1 MKHEKL
7 FNEETS
13 IPDIRHLLWERK
25 TNFVNFGLTSMN
37 EIKELLDPF
46 EPITLQEMDRV
57 KLMNRMDTKFA
68 FRFSELNTLLPLL
81 TLNYRVLTIEGTNT
95 PHYESLYF
103 DDERFS
109 FFRDHHNGKG
119 DRFKVRIRKYVE
131 SNLFFLEVKHKMKG
145 RTDKKR
151 IVTDQ
156 FNEVLPESDLAF
168 VQKELQA
175 NKNLV
180 PTMWNSFQRITLV
193 SKTENERLTL
203 DFNILFEKDGVKKSF
218 KQLVIAELKQED
230 LNRNS
235 VFYQLMKGQRIRPY
249 RLSKYCLGSVEIYGE
264 EKLKFNRFKKKLLYL
279 KKINHDAI

>member
-1 MKHEKL
+1 MKNFSMKKQVFL
-7 FNEETS
+7 T
-13 IPDIRHLLWERK
+13 IDILLWERK

-68 FRFSELNTLLPLL
+68 FRFSDLNTLLPLL

-131 SNLFFLEVKHKMKG
+131 SNLFFLEIKHKIKG

-168 VQKELQA
+168 VHKELQA

-264 EKLKFNRFKKKLLYL
+264 DKLKFNRFKKKLLYL

>member
-1 MKHEKL
+1 MKKQVFL
-7 FNEETS
+7 TL
-13 IPDIRHLLWERK
+13 DIQVRERK

-68 FRFSELNTLLPLL
+68 FRFRDLNTLLPLL

-131 SNLFFLEVKHKMKG
+131 SNLFFLEIKHKIKG

-168 VQKELQA
+168 VQNELQA

-235 VFYQLMKGQRIRPY
+235 VFYQLMKEQRIRPY

-264 EKLKFNRFKKKLLYL
+264 DKLKFNRFKKKLLYL

>member
-1 MKHEKL
+1 MKKQVFL
-7 FNEETS
+7 TL
-13 IPDIRHLLWERK
+13 DIQVRERK

-68 FRFSELNTLLPLL
+68 FRFSDLNTLLPLL

-131 SNLFFLEVKHKMKG
+131 SNLFFLEIKHKIKG

-168 VQKELQA
+168 VQNELQA

-235 VFYQLMKGQRIRPY
+235 VFYQLMKEQRIRPY

-264 EKLKFNRFKKKLLYL
+264 DKLKFNRFKKKLLYL

>member
-1 MKHEKL
+1 
-7 FNEETS
+7 
-13 IPDIRHLLWERK
+13 
-25 TNFVNFGLTSMN
+25 MN
-37 EIKELLDPF
+37 QIHELLQSF
-46 EPITLQEMDRV
+46 SPISLQEMERAR
-57 KLMNRMDTKFA
+57 LMNRVDTKFA
-68 FRFSELNTLLPLL
+68 FRRSDLSKLLPLL
-81 TLNYRVLTIEGTNT
+81 IEHYRVLTIEGTNT

-131 SNLFFLEVKHKMKG
+131 SNLFFLEIKHKIKG
-145 RTDKKR
+145 RTDKTR
-151 IVTDQ
+151 IATDQ
-156 FNEVLPESDLAF
+156 FNEVLPENDLAF
-168 VQKELQA
+168 VQNELQS

-218 KQLVIAELKQED
+218 QQLVIAELKQED

-235 VFYQLMKGQRIRPY
+235 AFYQLMKEQQIRPY

-279 KKINHDAI
+279 KKINRDAI

>member
-1 MKHEKL
+1 MKNFSMKKQVFL
-7 FNEETS
+7 TL
-13 IPDIRHLLWERK
+13 DILLWERK

-68 FRFSELNTLLPLL
+68 FRFSDLNTLLPLL

-131 SNLFFLEVKHKMKG
+131 SNLFFLEIKHKIKG

-168 VQKELQA
+168 VQNELQA

-235 VFYQLMKGQRIRPY
+235 VFYQLMKEQRIRPY

-264 EKLKFNRFKKKLLYL
+264 DKLKFNRFKKKLLYL

>member
-1 MKHEKL
+1 MKKQVFL
-7 FNEETS
+7 T
-13 IPDIRHLLWERK
+13 IDILLWERK

-68 FRFSELNTLLPLL
+68 FRFSDLNTLLPLL

-131 SNLFFLEVKHKMKG
+131 SNLFFLEIKHKIKG

-168 VQKELQA
+168 VHKELQA

>member
-1 MKHEKL
+1 MKNFSMKKQVFL
-7 FNEETS
+7 TL
-13 IPDIRHLLWERK
+13 DIQVRERK

-68 FRFSELNTLLPLL
+68 FRFSDLNTLLPLL

-131 SNLFFLEVKHKMKG
+131 SNLFFLEIKHKIKG

-168 VQKELQA
+168 VHKELQA

-180 PTMWNSFQRITLV
+180 PTMWNSFQRITFV

-235 VFYQLMKGQRIRPY
+235 VFYQLMKEQRIRPY

-264 EKLKFNRFKKKLLYL
+264 DKLKFNRFKKKLLYL

>member
-1 MKHEKL
+1 MKNFSMKKQVFL
-7 FNEETS
+7 TL
-13 IPDIRHLLWERK
+13 DILLWERK

-68 FRFSELNTLLPLL
+68 FRFSDLNTLLPLL

-131 SNLFFLEVKHKMKG
+131 SNLFFLEIKHKIKG

-168 VQKELQA
+168 VHKELQA

-180 PTMWNSFQRITLV
+180 PTMWNSFQRITFV

-235 VFYQLMKGQRIRPY
+235 VFYQLMKEQRIRPY

>member
-1 MKHEKL
+1 MKNFSMKKQVFL
-7 FNEETS
+7 T
-13 IPDIRHLLWERK
+13 IDILLWERK

-68 FRFSELNTLLPLL
+68 FRFSDLNTLLPLL

-131 SNLFFLEVKHKMKG
+131 SNLFFLEVKHKIKG

-168 VQKELQA
+168 VQNELQA

-235 VFYQLMKGQRIRPY
+235 VFYQLMKEQRIRPY

-264 EKLKFNRFKKKLLYL
+264 DKLKFNRFKKKLLYL

>member
-1 MKHEKL
+1 MKKQVFL
-7 FNEETS
+7 TL
-13 IPDIRHLLWERK
+13 DILLWERK

-68 FRFSELNTLLPLL
+68 FRFSDLNKLLPLL
-81 TLNYRVLTIEGTNT
+81 TVNYRVLTIEGTNT

-131 SNLFFLEVKHKMKG
+131 SNLFFLEIKHKIKG

-168 VQKELQA
+168 VHKELQA

-235 VFYQLMKGQRIRPY
+235 VFYQLMKEQRIRPY

-264 EKLKFNRFKKKLLYL
+264 DKLKFNRFKKKLLYL

>member
-1 MKHEKL
+1 MKKQVFL
-7 FNEETS
+7 TL
-13 IPDIRHLLWERK
+13 DILLWERK

-68 FRFSELNTLLPLL
+68 FRFSDLNTLLPLL

-131 SNLFFLEVKHKMKG
+131 SNLFFLEIKHKIKG

-168 VQKELQA
+168 VHKELQS

-235 VFYQLMKGQRIRPY
+235 VFYQLMKEQRIRPY

-264 EKLKFNRFKKKLLYL
+264 DKLKFNRFKKKLLYL

>member
-1 MKHEKL
+1 MKNFSMKKQVFL
-7 FNEETS
+7 TL
-13 IPDIRHLLWERK
+13 DILKWERK
-25 TNFVNFGLTSMN
+25 TNFVNFGLISMN

-168 VQKELQA
+168 VHKELQA

>member
-1 MKHEKL
+1 MKKQVFL
-7 FNEETS
+7 T
-13 IPDIRHLLWERK
+13 IDILLWERK

-68 FRFSELNTLLPLL
+68 FRFSDLNTLLPLL

-131 SNLFFLEVKHKMKG
+131 SNLFFLEVKHKIKG

-168 VQKELQA
+168 VQNELQA

-235 VFYQLMKGQRIRPY
+235 VFYQLMKEQRIRPY

-264 EKLKFNRFKKKLLYL
+264 DKLKFNRFKKKLLYL

>member
-1 MKHEKL
+1 MKNFSTRKQVFL
-7 FNEETS
+7 T
-13 IPDIRHLLWERK
+13 IDILIWERK
-25 TNFVNFGLTSMN
+25 TNYINFGLTSMN
-37 EIKELLDPF
+37 EIKQLLAPF

-68 FRFSELNTLLPLL
+68 FRFSDLNIILPLL
-81 TLNYRVLTIEGTNT
+81 IENYKVLTIEETNT

-131 SNLFFLEVKHKMKG
+131 SNLFFLEIKHKIKG

-168 VQKELQA
+168 VQNELHS

-218 KQLVIAELKQED
+218 NQLVIAELKQED

-235 VFYQLMKGQRIRPY
+235 TFYQLMKKHQIRPY

-279 KKINHDAI
+279 KKINRDAL

>member
-1 MKHEKL
+1 MKKQVFL
-7 FNEETS
+7 TL
-13 IPDIRHLLWERK
+13 DILKWERK

-131 SNLFFLEVKHKMKG
+131 SNLFFLEIKHKIKG

-218 KQLVIAELKQED
+218 NQLVIAELKQED

>member
-1 MKHEKL
+1 MKNFSMKKQVFL
-7 FNEETS
+7 TL
-13 IPDIRHLLWERK
+13 DIQVWERK

-68 FRFSELNTLLPLL
+68 FRFSDLNTLLPLL

-131 SNLFFLEVKHKMKG
+131 SNLFFLEIKHKIKG

-168 VQKELQA
+168 VQNELQA

-235 VFYQLMKGQRIRPY
+235 VFYQLMKEQRIRPY

-264 EKLKFNRFKKKLLYL
+264 DKLKFNRFKKKLLYL

>member
-1 MKHEKL
+1 MKKQVFL
-7 FNEETS
+7 TL
-13 IPDIRHLLWERK
+13 DILLWERK

-68 FRFSELNTLLPLL
+68 FRFSDLNTLLPLL

-131 SNLFFLEVKHKMKG
+131 SNLFFLEIKHKIKG

-168 VQKELQA
+168 VQNELQA

-235 VFYQLMKGQRIRPY
+235 VFYQLMKEQRIRPY

-264 EKLKFNRFKKKLLYL
+264 DKLKFNRFKKKLLYL

>member
-1 MKHEKL
+1 
-7 FNEETS
+7 
-13 IPDIRHLLWERK
+13 
-25 TNFVNFGLTSMN
+25 MN

-68 FRFSELNTLLPLL
+68 FRFSDLNTLLPLL

-131 SNLFFLEVKHKMKG
+131 SNLFFLEIKHKIKG

-168 VQKELQA
+168 VHKELQA

-203 DFNILFEKDGVKKSF
+203 DFNILFEKDGVKKTF

-235 VFYQLMKGQRIRPY
+235 VFYQLMKEQRIRPY

-264 EKLKFNRFKKKLLYL
+264 DKLKFNRFKKKLLYL

>member
-1 MKHEKL
+1 MKKQVFL
-7 FNEETS
+7 TL
-13 IPDIRHLLWERK
+13 DIQVRKRK

-68 FRFSELNTLLPLL
+68 FRFSDLNTLLPLL

-131 SNLFFLEVKHKMKG
+131 SNLFFLEIKHKIKG

-168 VQKELQA
+168 VQNELQA

-235 VFYQLMKGQRIRPY
+235 VFYQLMKEQRIRPY

-264 EKLKFNRFKKKLLYL
+264 DKLKFNRFKKKLLYL

>member
-1 MKHEKL
+1 MKKQVFL
-7 FNEETS
+7 TL
-13 IPDIRHLLWERK
+13 DIILWERK

-68 FRFSELNTLLPLL
+68 FRFSDLNTLLPLL

-131 SNLFFLEVKHKMKG
+131 SNLFFLEIKHKIKG

-168 VQKELQA
+168 VHKELQA

-235 VFYQLMKGQRIRPY
+235 VFYQLMKEQRIRPY

-264 EKLKFNRFKKKLLYL
+264 DKLKFNRFKKKLLYL